1 MSSIQM
7 GLAHHANYPIWFE
20 CGRTQFFADL
30 GFSYSFIEK
39 KGLLL
44 PLTEMQCAFFSPL
57 RYEDEIAIT
66 TELAEI
72 SCARMEFHYEIANGA
87 GAVAARG
94 RTAHAWTDREL
105 RVINIAKRMPELY
118 ARLEK
123 AVKTG
128 VKPVESGG
136 K

>member
-1 MSSIQM
+1 MKSLIKLIVCYAETDQM

-57 RYEDEIAIT
+57 RT
-66 TELAEI
+66 
-72 SCARMEFHYEIANGA
+72 
-87 GAVAARG
+87 
-94 RTAHAWTDREL
+94 RTRL
-105 RVINIAKRMPELY
+105 R
-118 ARLEK
+118 
-123 AVKTG
+123 
-128 VKPVESGG
+128 
-136 K
+136 